1 MQNRVRDAKKE
12 DLWSLMNQGSGIPR
26 GYIVKRRGQL
36 AEPGRAILEAVGIDI
51 DDPVNHV
58 AVSTKMHWHMHTALY
73 ILSVNALLRASY
85 ELSDNKTKRHV
96 NVVLALSFIKETIR
110 IIDQA
115 INQ

>member
-1 MQNRVRDAKKE
+1 MSIN
-12 DLWSLMNQGSGIPR
+12 
-26 GYIVKRRGQL
+26 
-36 AEPGRAILEAVGIDI
+36 
-51 DDPVNHV
+51 
-58 AVSTKMHWHMHTALY
+58 MHTALY

-85 ELSDNKTKRHV
+85 ELSDNKTKQHV